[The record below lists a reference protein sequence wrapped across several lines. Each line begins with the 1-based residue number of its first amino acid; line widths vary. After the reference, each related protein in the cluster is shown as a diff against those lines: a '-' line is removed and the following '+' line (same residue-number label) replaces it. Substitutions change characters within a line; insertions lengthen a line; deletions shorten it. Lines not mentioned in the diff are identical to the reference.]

1 MNRYQENRRMNRIA
15 LSLVAVVALLVSP
28 GAAHAQASQS
38 PLPGYLAKA
47 SLARAQAEARKW
59 RPEAYVFQI
68 SANRVTDGVAMWNYD
83 FYAAGA
89 GDEKCLRVGFGRG
102 GKPYTSRHKCEASP
116 EVKAFTIDSDKAVDI
131 ARKAGLQRPE
141 LTMVLSV
148 VPFPGAEIVGWTVM
162 EGAGMKAGEKTAD
175 IDATTG
181 EVRGTRA
188 M

>member
-1 MNRYQENRRMNRIA
+1 MNRIA
-15 LSLVAVVALLVSP
+15 LSLVAVAALLGNP
-28 GAAHAQASQS
+28 DAARAQASKS

-68 SANRVTDGVAMWNYD
+68 SANRVTDGVAAWDYD

-89 GDEKCLRVGFGRG
+89 GDEKCLRVGFVRG
-102 GKPYTSRHKCEASP
+102 GVPYTSHHECEASP

-131 ARKAGLQRPE
+131 ARKAGLQKPE
-141 LTMVLSV
+141 LTMILSV
-148 VPFPGAEIVGWTVM
+148 MPLRGKEMVGWTVM
-162 EGAGMKAGEKTAD
+162 EAAGMNAGDKTAD

-181 EVRGTRA
+181 EVKGTQA